1 MTSDCIDYGRIPPNG
16 MLLAY
21 LDDRVVFLPYEL
33 DNKTIKMTCDY
44 NDIISKSHECHFF
57 DKHSEYRIIY
67 RQSRNDYVD
76 KLFTSKQEEM
86 MDSDLLYTEDVLV
99 KSEYIIN
106 GDIPDRIRITS
117 RYIYSDNDTLIL
129 DNYRIG
135 LL

>member
-1 MTSDCIDYGRIPPNG
+1 MIADYIDYDKIPLKG

-21 LDDRVVFLPYEL
+21 LDNRVIFLPYEL
-33 DNKTIKMTCDY
+33 GDKNIRLDSDC
-44 NDIISKSHECHFF
+44 NDIISESYECHFF

-76 KLFTSKQEEM
+76 RLLTNKEEGE
-86 MDSDLLYTEDVLV
+86 MDSDLLYTEEVLV
-99 KSEYIIN
+99 KSEYIVSQ
-106 GDIPDRIRITS
+106 DIPDKIRITS

-135 LL
+135 LV